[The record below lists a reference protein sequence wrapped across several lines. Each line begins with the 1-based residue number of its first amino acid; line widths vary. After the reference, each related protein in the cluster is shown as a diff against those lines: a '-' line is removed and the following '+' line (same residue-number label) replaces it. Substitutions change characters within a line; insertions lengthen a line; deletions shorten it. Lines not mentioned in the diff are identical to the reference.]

1 MIPVTSYVGIG
12 SNLGTKRTAIAS
24 ALSYLDDRRSIWI
37 ERVSSLY
44 ETLPQGGPKGQPLY
58 LNAAAKISTTLTPFD
73 LLARCK
79 EIERKLGRRPAVR
92 WGPRIIDLDI
102 LLYDTLIVMSKR
114 LTIPHVLL
122 HTRTFV
128 LQPLAEIAGRKKH
141 PVCAQSMR
149 SLLRSCNRLQYH

>member
-12 SNLGTKRTAIAS
+12 TNLGAKRTAIAS

-37 ERVSSLY
+37 EGISSLY
-44 ETLPQGGPKGQPLY
+44 ETLPQGGPKGQPFY

-79 EIERKLGRRPAVR
+79 EVEKELGRKPAVR

-102 LLYDTLIVMSKR
+102 LLYDTLILLSER
-114 LTIPHVLL
+114 LTIPHMLL
-122 HTRTFV
+122 HARTFV
-128 LQPLAEIAGRKKH
+128 LQPLVEIAGSIKH
-141 PVCAQSMR
+141 PVYAQSMR
-149 SLLRSCNRLQYH
+149 SLLRSCKRSQYH